1 MKAFGSQ
8 SQQGQA
14 TTEFLAAMAV
24 FVPLFFG
31 IIYVGKFGDIKH
43 QAIQASRYA
52 ALERAL
58 DPLPPPA
65 RIAAQEEAIRAR
77 FFTDGAS
84 IGGKLT
90 NNDTTIGLRTD
101 GTLNPLWYEI
111 NGTPLLQSYSDPS
124 TGVRVTVTSNSMDIG
139 AFTPINEASRGFDH
153 LNRDGQMQADVEV
166 PISNIAHLPRPLNAM
181 NLKVAARTVMAGD
194 TWSGGGSPDVA
205 SEQTWLTD
213 VGKNPAV
220 QALGLMLA
228 PLAAVFSDS
237 APQFGC
243 VRPDVV
249 PGQTAPGANYQPN
262 DPCY

>member
-1 MKAFGSQ
+1 
-8 SQQGQA
+8 
-14 TTEFLAAMAV
+14 MAV

-31 IIYVGKFGDIKH
+31 IIYVGKIVDIKH

-65 RIAAQEEAIRAR
+65 RIAAEEEATRAR
-77 FFTDGAS
+77 FFTDGAHN
-84 IGGKLT
+84 GGRLT
-90 NNDTTIGLRTD
+90 NNDTTSGLQTD
-101 GTLNPLWYEI
+101 GTVNPLWYEI

-124 TGVRVTVTSNSMDIG
+124 TGVRVTVTANSMDIG

-153 LNRDGQMQADVEV
+153 LNRDGQMQADIEV
-166 PISNIAHLPRPLNAM
+166 SVANIAHLPAPLNAL

-194 TWSGGGSPDVA
+194 TWSGGGSQDVA
-205 SEQTWLTD
+205 SEQTWKTD
-213 VGKNPAV
+213 VGKNPALQV
-220 QALGLMLA
+220 VGLALT
-228 PLAAVFSDS
+228 PLAAVFSDTG